1 MENFREKM
9 KIETII
15 TAVLCVILAG
25 LSVLGL
31 VAQAGLVQLTPS
43 AGDEHWQSMWRGLL
57 SGTSFG
63 VMALMIFGLVQSIRA
78 LKDEKKLKKLY
89 IEATDERQHQIWT
102 MARAS
107 SMQVTLLAGLVVGI
121 AIGYINPTVSITI
134 LVLESVHAVVGVLFK
149 LYYSRKF

>member
-57 SGTSFG
+57 SGSSFG